1 MVQRMNFQE
10 HSGHS
15 GSVCLY
21 IHRCGSDW
29 QISTIIGR
37 IAVSFA
43 TITSAIFLKS
53 ERKAEMPG

>member
-1 MVQRMNFQE
+1 MNFQE

-53 ERKAEMPG
+53 GRKAEMPG